1 MRYLLLMVASLVLS
15 APVVF
20 ATEIGVVN
28 CPSDSNGGSFG
39 FCTYT
44 IKKNASK
51 AQVIIA
57 KVEQALFQGFPL
69 TMPKGILAPFGEN
82 NSEIIFWHVESDTLE
97 KMKQV
102 IPLMDTYEDF
112 RPDRVYNI
120 KVEIH
125 HMTQDALTNLSAN
138 ITGLTLGNSGNA
150 PVGVNNSGLE
160 LSLQLGAVELSAL
173 IQAER
178 SKGTINTEYSNNKVI
193 TNLSTVEFDNATEID
208 YAPGAGTQPNIRKE
222 GVQFDG
228 VVSQSQGNP
237 EIIQIKNLNFEYGI
251 KREDGFIQRIHAPFD
266 SFFLRDGVS
275 TPIIVDKIFT
285 RQREV
290 NGSVTGVGANWG
302 KKYTHFVAYVTVTS
316 MDWDEYMDILEGV
329 GEVGDSTFGE
339 DEFNSL
345 PDNCSKLFDV
355 LKDIKLRATR
365 DASGQPVLTFK
376 INKDKACKSNIS
388 EIVKVNVSSFA
399 IRNSSNTA
407 MMPLE
412 QLMLI
417 PYRIRDIDPT
427 KLEKPIL
434 KFKVTFRAKGLK
446 VVHKLRYLP
455 KAMNMEAA
463 FFRD

>member
-15 APVVF
+15 APVAF

-208 YAPGAGTQPNIRKE
+208 YAPGFSLMELFLNPKGIRKS
-222 GVQFDG
+222 FKLKTLILNM
-228 VVSQSQGNP
+228 VSK
-237 EIIQIKNLNFEYGI
+237 EKMALFKE
-251 KREDGFIQRIHAPFD
+251 FTHHLTL
-266 SFFLRDGVS
+266 SF
-275 TPIIVDKIFT
+275 
-285 RQREV
+285 
-290 NGSVTGVGANWG
+290 
-302 KKYTHFVAYVTVTS
+302 
-316 MDWDEYMDILEGV
+316 
-329 GEVGDSTFGE
+329 
-339 DEFNSL
+339 
-345 PDNCSKLFDV
+345 
-355 LKDIKLRATR
+355 
-365 DASGQPVLTFK
+365 
-376 INKDKACKSNIS
+376 
-388 EIVKVNVSSFA
+388 
-399 IRNSSNTA
+399 
-407 MMPLE
+407 
-412 QLMLI
+412 
-417 PYRIRDIDPT
+417 
-427 KLEKPIL
+427 
-434 KFKVTFRAKGLK
+434 
-446 VVHKLRYLP
+446 
-455 KAMNMEAA
+455 
-463 FFRD
+463 